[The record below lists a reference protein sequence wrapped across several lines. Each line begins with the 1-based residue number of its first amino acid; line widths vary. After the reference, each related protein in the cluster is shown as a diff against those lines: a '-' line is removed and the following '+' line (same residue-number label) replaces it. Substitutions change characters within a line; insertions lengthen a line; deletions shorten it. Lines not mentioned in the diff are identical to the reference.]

1 MRLLLPL
8 FILLLLVPAPARATE
23 EFARET
29 GRECAVCHLDPAGGG
44 ELTGAGQAYVSFLA
58 QSRETPGD
66 VGPGRLARLFRLAVG
81 YLHLVT
87 AVFWFGTI
95 LYVHLILKP
104 SYASS
109 GLPPGEVRVGLVSMA
124 VMAVSGIVLTWYRI
138 DSLTTLLETRFGVL
152 LLIKV
157 GFFLVMVVTALIAVF
172 VVGPR
177 LRRARMDASP
187 GAGGEFTVQQL
198 AACDGVDG
206 HPNYFA
212 YYGRVY
218 DAGWSRLWQDGRHM
232 GRHPAGAD
240 LSAALEQAPHGEDR
254 ILRLS
259 EVGRLVATPAA
270 ENQRPR
276 RAFYAMAYLNLGL
289 VLCIL
294 LVVALWRW
302 G

>member
-1 MRLLLPL
+1 MRLLLPFL
-8 FILLLLVPAPARATE
+8 MLLLLAPAPAPATE

-29 GRECAVCHLDPAGGG
+29 GRECAACHLDPAGGG
-44 ELTGAGQAYVSFLA
+44 ELTGAGRAYADYLQ
-58 QSRETPGD
+58 QSRPAAGAA
-66 VGPGRLARLFRLAVG
+66 GPSPLARWLRLAVG

-95 LYVHLILKP
+95 LYVHLVLKP

-109 GLPPGEVRVGLVSMA
+109 GLPPGEVRVGLWSMA
-124 VMAVSGIVLTWYRI
+124 VMAVSGLVLTWYRL
-138 DSLTTLLETRFGVL
+138 DSPAALLESRFGVL

-157 GFFLVMVVTALIAVF
+157 GCFLVMVVTALIAVF
-172 VVGPR
+172 IVGPR
-177 LRRARMDASP
+177 LRRARLAAGP
-187 GAGGEFTVQQL
+187 GAGGEFTLQQL

-212 YYGRVY
+212 YRGRIY
-218 DAGWSRLWQDGRHM
+218 DAGGSRLWQGGRHM

-254 ILRLS
+254 ILRLP
-259 EVGRLVATPAA
+259 EVGRLVAAA
-270 ENQRPR
+270 EGGNSRPR
-276 RAFYAMAYLNLGL
+276 RAFFAMAYLNLGL
-289 VLCIL
+289 VLAIL
-294 LVVALWRW
+294 LLVALWRW

>member
-8 FILLLLVPAPARATE
+8 LILLLLGPDPALATE
-23 EFARET
+23 EFARKT
-29 GRECAVCHLDPAGGG
+29 GQECAVCHLDPGGGG
-44 ELTGAGQAYVSFLA
+44 ELSGAGQAYISFLA
-58 QSRETPGD
+58 QSRGAAGA
-66 VGPGRLARLFRLAVG
+66 VGPGPLARLLRLALG

-124 VMAVSGIVLTWYRI
+124 LMAVSGLALTWYRL
-138 DSLTTLLETRFGVL
+138 DSPAALLETRFGVL

-157 GFFLVMVVTALIAVF
+157 GCFLVMVVTALIAVF
-172 VVGPR
+172 IVGPR
-177 LRRARMDASP
+177 LRRARLEAGP
-187 GAGGEFTVQQL
+187 GAGGEFTLQQL

-212 YYGRVY
+212 YRGRVY
-218 DAGWSRLWQDGRHM
+218 DAGASRLWQDGRHM

-254 ILRLS
+254 ILRLP
-259 EVGRLVATPAA
+259 EVGRLVAAT
-270 ENQRPR
+270 EGGNQRPR
-276 RAFYAMAYLNLGL
+276 RVFFAMAYLNLGL
-289 VLCIL
+289 VLAIL

>member
-1 MRLLLPL
+1 MRILLPF
-8 FILLLLVPAPARATE
+8 FILLLLAPGPALATE

-29 GRECAVCHLDPAGGG
+29 GQECAVCHLDPAGGG
-44 ELTGAGQAYVSFLA
+44 ELTGAGQGYADYRQQARQTAGV
-58 QSRETPGD
+58 
-66 VGPGRLARLFRLAVG
+66 VGPGPLARLLRLAVG

-124 VMAVSGIVLTWYRI
+124 VMAVSGLALTWYRL
-138 DSLTTLLETRFGVL
+138 DSPAALLETRFGVL
-152 LLIKV
+152 LLVKV
-157 GFFLVMVVTALIAVF
+157 GCFLVMVVTALIAVF

-177 LRRARMDASP
+177 LRRARTEATP
-187 GAGGEFTVQQL
+187 GAGGEFSLEQL
-198 AACDGVDG
+198 ATCDGADG

-212 YYGRVY
+212 YGGRVY
-218 DAGWSRLWQDGRHM
+218 DAGASRLWQGGRHM

-240 LSAALEQAPHGEDR
+240 LTAALEQAPHGEDR
-254 ILRLS
+254 ILRLP
-259 EVGRLVATPAA
+259 EVGRLVVAA
-270 ENQRPR
+270 EGGNQRPR
-276 RAFYAMAYLNLGL
+276 RSFFAMAYLNLGL
-289 VLCIL
+289 VLAIL